1 MAVIRGPGFEYELI
15 RRPGQKRINIRIS
28 QAGKVTVSAP
38 RELSSVQIASGV
50 AAKRNWVLKHL
61 TRLQANRDQHDPLQR
76 LLVRGIPH
84 KVVLKTGRRK
94 RGGVEIE
101 DGVLYVDTL
110 DGSEEV
116 SVSVIEK
123 WLIKLA
129 KEELEEKVQEISR
142 KTGIGFKRIFFRNQR
157 TRWGSSS
164 GLGNISL
171 NWRIIMIPP
180 AVRDYLIIH
189 ELCHQ
194 RHLNHSPAYWRLVK
208 HYFPDYKKAEAWLK
222 ANRGI
227 MGLFR
232 E

>member
-1 MAVIRGPGFEYELI
+1 MALVRGPGFEYELI

-38 RELSSVQIASGV
+38 GELSTVQITSGV

-61 TRLQANRDQHDPLQR
+61 TQLQANREQNDPLLR
-76 LLVRGIPH
+76 LMLRGVFHRVIM
-84 KVVLKTGRRK
+84 KKGRRK
-94 RGGVEIE
+94 RGGVEIHE
-101 DGVLYVDTL
+101 ETLVVDTF
-110 DGSEEV
+110 DGSKEASLAV
-116 SVSVIEK
+116 MEK
-123 WLIKLA
+123 WLMKLA
-129 KEELEEKVQEISR
+129 KEELEKRAMSISAI
-142 KTGIGFKRIFFRNQR
+142 TGISFKRIFFRNQR

-180 AVRDYLIIH
+180 AVRDYLIVH

-208 HYFPDYKKAEAWLK
+208 HYFPEYKKAEAWLK

>member
-1 MAVIRGPGFEYELI
+1 M
-15 RRPGQKRINIRIS
+15 
-28 QAGKVTVSAP
+28 
-38 RELSSVQIASGV
+38 QITSGV

-61 TRLQANRDQHDPLQR
+61 TQLQANREQNNPLQR
-76 LLVRGIPH
+76 LMLRGVPH
-84 KVVLKTGRRK
+84 KVIMKKGRRK
-94 RGGVEIE
+94 RGGVEIHDNTLVVE
-101 DGVLYVDTL
+101 TL
-110 DGSEEV
+110 DGSEEASLAV
-116 SVSVIEK
+116 MEK

-129 KEELEEKVQEISR
+129 KKEIEVRVMSISAI
-142 KTGIGFKRIFFRNQR
+142 TGISFKRIFYRNQR

-180 AVRDYLIIH
+180 AVRDYLIVH

-194 RHLNHSPAYWRLVK
+194 RHLNHSPTYWRLVK
-208 HYFPDYKKAEAWLK
+208 HYFPGYKKAEAWLK

>member
-1 MAVIRGPGFEYELI
+1 MAVVRGPGFEYELI

-38 RELSSVQIASGV
+38 RELSTVQIASGV

-61 TRLQANRDQHDPLQR
+61 NRLQANREQHDPLQR
-76 LLVRGIPH
+76 LLLRGIPYM
-84 KVVLKTGRRK
+84 VVLKKGRRK
-94 RGGVEIE
+94 RGGVEIK
-101 DGVLYVDTL
+101 DKVLYVDTL
-110 DGSEEV
+110 DGSEE
-116 SVSVIEK
+116 SSLAVIEK

-129 KEELEEKVQEISR
+129 KDEIEKRALEISR
-142 KTGIGFKRIFFRNQR
+142 ITDIGFKRVFFRNQR

-194 RHLNHSPAYWRLVK
+194 RQLNHSPAYWRLVK
-208 HYFPDYKKAEAWLK
+208 HYFPEYRKAEAWLK
-222 ANRGI
+222 TNRGI